1 MLISKFTQGN
11 WILDG
16 ENKVVFKFHF
26 ILFFQFE
33 VFLKLKNGIVVG
45 SIYLVLKVC

>member
-1 MLISKFTQGN
+1 MLIENFPQGN

-26 ILFFQFE
+26 KTFFQCE

-45 SIYLVLKVC
+45 SIYLI